1 MPFATNIFSLGGKV
15 KELNYV
21 FNSKDLKIPLDL
33 YEAER
38 YEYAVL
44 IQPLIGNLVVYSNK
58 GRYEPLIAK
67 SWAVDKD
74 GTWKFEMHKNFVCEN
89 GEEIT
94 PASFKHSIETS
105 IKFLAAKSPVP
116 VLSKL
121 SGYKDFVA
129 GKTDSV
135 MGLEASDNALL
146 LHFAEP
152 TRSGVVQIL
161 SFAPFG
167 YICSANRNKDGSW
180 KNSSRFI
187 SSGPYKIAIH
197 QPGIK
202 STLELRD
209 DWKNAVKNSPRKV
222 NFYFSLDSVENDKLP
237 IILDSFTAINTPV
250 KNLKKYNLVPE
261 YINPVLLGHN
271 SKGKFFA
278 SKDNRLMLKQ
288 AIAAEKAKLPSE
300 IENHY
305 KTEFFYPNQPP
316 KNQQLIFTPG
326 YKYKKPD
333 YTLII
338 QGKKPEK
345 GDRKYLNWLVL
356 EPALKSLNIDYVFDD
371 SAKTWSE
378 KMDDKYDIR
387 FHGSSIGG
395 GAEAWG
401 LGVVFCS
408 EIGLRFPDQSGRIC
422 KSIEDYENGKTNDQE
437 FADEFNQAAFDDVS
451 VLPITHYGV
460 MMYLSQEIN
469 RDSLSPLISVVRFDQ
484 LELE

>member
-1 MPFATNIFSLGGKV
+1 M

-21 FNSKDLKIPLDL
+21 FNSKDLKIPLNL

-38 YEYAVL
+38 YEYAVVV
-44 IQPLIGNLVVYSNK
+44 QPLIGNLVVYSNK

-67 SWAVDKD
+67 SWAVDKN
-74 GTWKFEMHKNFVCEN
+74 GTWKFEMNTGFRCEN
-89 GEEIT
+89 GEEIN
-94 PASFKHSIETS
+94 PISFKNSIETS
-105 IKFLAAKSPVP
+105 IKFLAAKAPVP

-121 SGYKDFVA
+121 DGYKDFVA
-129 GKTDSV
+129 GKANTIS
-135 MGLEASDNALL
+135 GLEATENALTL
-146 LHFAEP
+146 RFAEP

-161 SFAPFG
+161 SFSPFG
-167 YICSANRNKDGSW
+167 YICSANRNADGSW
-180 KNSSRFI
+180 KDDNKFI
-187 SSGPYKIAIH
+187 SSGPYRVALH
-197 QPGIK
+197 NPGIK
-202 STLELRD
+202 SILELRN
-209 DWKNAVKNSPRKV
+209 DWNNAVTNSPKRV
-222 NFYFSLDSVENDKLP
+222 NFYFSMDNIENKSLP
-237 IILDSFTAINTPV
+237 LIFDSFTPTTAPV
-250 KNLKKYNLVPE
+250 EGLKKYNLVPE
-261 YINPVLLGHN
+261 YINPILLSHN

-278 SKDNRLMLKQ
+278 SKDNRLMLKK
-288 AIAAEKAKLPSE
+288 AVANEKAKLPTE

-316 KNQQLIFTPG
+316 KNQELTFTPG
-326 YKYKKPD
+326 YQYKKPD
-333 YTLII
+333 YPLII

-356 EPALKSLNIDYVFDD
+356 EPALKELDINYIFDD

-408 EIGLRFPDQSGRIC
+408 EIGLRYPDQSGRVC
-422 KSIEDYENGKTNDQE
+422 KAVEDFENGKTNDQE
-437 FADEFNQAAFDDVS
+437 FTEEFNQAAFDDVS

-460 MMYLSQEIN
+460 MMYLSPEIN
-469 RDSLSPLISVVRFDQ
+469 RETMSPLISVVRFDQ

>member
-1 MPFATNIFSLGGKV
+1 MS
-15 KELNYV
+15 ELNYV
-21 FNSKDLKIPLDL
+21 FNSKGLKIPLNL

-38 YEYAVL
+38 YEYAVVM
-44 IQPLIGNLVVYSNK
+44 QPLIGNLVVYSNK

-67 SWAVDKD
+67 SWSVDKN

-94 PASFKHSIETS
+94 PASFKKSIETS

-121 SGYKDFVA
+121 AGYKDFVA
-129 GKTDSV
+129 GAADTIS
-135 MGLEASDNALL
+135 GIEAASDAIILR
-146 LHFAEP
+146 FAEA

-167 YICSANRNKDGSW
+167 YICSANRNSGGSW
-180 KNSSRFI
+180 KDNNQFI
-187 SSGPYKIAIH
+187 SSGPYKIVSH
-197 QPGIK
+197 HPGVK
-202 STLELRD
+202 SVLELRQ
-209 DWKNAVKNSPRKV
+209 DWKNAIKNSPKQV
-222 NFYFSLDSVENDKLP
+222 HFYFSLDSIENKKLP
-237 IILDSFTAINTPV
+237 TILDSFTVTSFPGE
-250 KNLKKYNLVPE
+250 NLKKYNLVPE
-261 YINPVLLGHN
+261 YINPILLSHN

-288 AIAAEKAKLPSE
+288 AIASEKAKLHSE

-305 KTEFFYPNQPP
+305 KTDFFYPNQPP
-316 KNQQLIFTPG
+316 KNQVLTFTPG

-333 YTLII
+333 YPLII

-356 EPALKSLNIDYVFDD
+356 EPALKALNIDYVFDA

-408 EIGLRFPDQSGRIC
+408 EIGLRFPDQSGKVC
-422 KSIEDYENGKTNDQE
+422 KSIEDYENGITNDQE
-437 FADEFNQAAFDDVS
+437 FSDEFNQAVFDDVS
-451 VLPITHYGV
+451 VLPVTHYGV
-460 MMYLSQEIN
+460 MMYLSPEVN
-469 RDSLSPLISVVRFDQ
+469 RESVSPLISVVRFDQ